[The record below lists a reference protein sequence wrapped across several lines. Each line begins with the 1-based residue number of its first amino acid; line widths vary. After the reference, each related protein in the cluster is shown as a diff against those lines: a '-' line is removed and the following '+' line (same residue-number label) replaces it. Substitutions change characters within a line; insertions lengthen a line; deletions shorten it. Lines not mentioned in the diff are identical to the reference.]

1 MKEWMKIFIGL
12 FSGLIFGLIANR
24 EYAALTVVGKI
35 FIDLLKMVVGIM
47 VFSSIVTG
55 ICHINDPKKLGRIG
69 LRAMGFFFIST
80 IIAISIGVGT
90 GYLIKPGVAL
100 HLFPKVSVVESSVRS
115 GLLDF
120 ALSIIPVN
128 PLAALVSGNI
138 MQVIVFA
145 ILFALAVTL
154 TGEKGK
160 PIFAVIEA
168 LSEVLNTLTQMIMKL
183 APYGVFA
190 LIASAVGS
198 MGAKVIFPL
207 LKFLLCCYIACGIQL
222 FGVFPFILKF
232 LIKTPV
238 IPFFKGMKDALI
250 LAFTTSSSAATLPVT
265 MKCAKEKLGISQD
278 ISGFVLSLGVTV
290 NMNGAAIGQAL
301 SAVFIAQAYGIEL
314 TWIKIFV
321 LIFTSVVAAIGAA
334 GIPGQGIVMLSIVLG
349 ATGLPLEAIA
359 LVAGVDRI
367 RDMISTVV
375 NITGDVVAAMYVAKK
390 EGALKES
397 GYSLRRRFDETSL
410 KKSSVER

>member
-12 FSGLIFGLIANR
+12 FSGLIFGLVANQ
-24 EYAALTVVGKI
+24 EYTALTILGKI

-69 LRAMGFFFIST
+69 LRSMSFFFIT
-80 IIAISIGVGT
+80 TLIAISIGVGT
-90 GYLIKPGVAL
+90 GYLFKPGVTL
-100 HLFPKVSVVESSVRS
+100 HLFSSTSVADASVRS

-128 PLAALVSGNI
+128 PFAALVSGNI
-138 MQVIVFA
+138 LQVIVFA

-154 TGEKGK
+154 SGEKGK
-160 PIFAVIEA
+160 PIVVVIEA

-207 LKFLLCCYIACGIQL
+207 LKFLFCCYIACGLQL

-232 LIKTPV
+232 IIKTPV
-238 IPFFKGMKDALI
+238 LPFFKGMKDALI
-250 LAFTTSSSAATLPVT
+250 LAFTTSSSAATLPLT
-265 MKCAKEKLGISQD
+265 MKSAKDKLGISQD
-278 ISGFVLSLGVTV
+278 ITGFVLSLGVTV

-321 LIFTSVVAAIGAA
+321 LAFTSVIAAIGAA

-349 ATGLPLEAIA
+349 AVGLPLEGIA

-390 EGALKES
+390 EGL
-397 GYSLRRRFDETSL
+397 YNLRSRLDKTSL
-410 KKSSVER
+410 IKSSVER